1 MPSIYVH
8 KRTSVHPFWRISNK
22 CQVCLTMAVDL
33 TICYCSSVIKCIWSI
48 VTNLVVQY
56 RILSSYLFHYTVC
69 ALYVL
74 CSILTTWN
82 YLPQISHVCALYVM
96 FHTNNM
102 KLFTTDFPCSVSSP
116 GHVPANCQGNG
127 VLGWSE
133 SCTQRPC
140 CKKLHVRLFH
150 PGIICFMHGVS
161 LVFSGHSQ
169 NLSHSCVVMKKIWE
183 SEAACC
189 TSYSGLKTIS
199 RVQSKHSVLSLSQTR
214 WSQTRWSQTRWSQA
228 SCSKCNV

>member
-1 MPSIYVH
+1 MS
-8 KRTSVHPFWRISNK
+8 SMSNSGSGSDNLLLFISDKMHLKHCNK
-22 CQVCLTMAVDL
+22 FR
-33 TICYCSSVIKCIWSI
+33 S
-48 VTNLVVQY
+48 
-56 RILSSYLFHYTVC
+56 
-69 ALYVL
+69 
-74 CSILTTWN
+74 
-82 YLPQISHVCALYVM
+82 PISHLKFLLISLHCMCTIRVM

-169 NLSHSCVVMKKIWE
+169 DLSHSCVVMKKIWE

-214 WSQTRWSQTRWSQA
+214 WSQTRWSQTRWSQTRWSQA

>member
-1 MPSIYVH
+1 MSSMSNSGSGSDNLLLFISDKMYL
-8 KRTSVHPFWRISNK
+8 KRYNKSRSPILHLKFLLISLH
-22 CQVCLTMAVDL
+22 CMC
-33 TICYCSSVIKCIWSI
+33 TI
-48 VTNLVVQY
+48 
-56 RILSSYLFHYTVC
+56 H
-69 ALYVL
+69 
-74 CSILTTWN
+74 
-82 YLPQISHVCALYVM
+82 VM

-102 KLFTTDFPCSVSSP
+102 IIFTTDFPCSVSSL

-169 NLSHSCVVMKKIWE
+169 IYLTAVVVCPWLWKKK
-183 SEAACC
+183 SERVRQRVALV
-189 TSYSGLKTIS
+189 TQSLKPFHLLKVS
-199 RVQSKHSVLSLSQTR
+199 ALK
-214 WSQTRWSQTRWSQA
+214 A
-228 SCSKCNV
+228 SCFELESDKMESDKMEPDKMEPG